1 MQKRFRSSDSNAP
14 SRRELVLLAGAV
26 SATVAGAL
34 AADAQAASIVVP
46 PATEAVSPFSISLP
60 QTAIDDLKRRLDSI
74 RYPER
79 ETVGG
84 WTQGVP
90 LDKAR
95 ALIEYWRDHYDWRRF
110 EARTNSFPH
119 FRTRIDGLG
128 IHFIH
133 ARSSHTNAM
142 PIVFTHGWP
151 GSFVEFLE
159 VIGPLTEPTRFGGN
173 ADDAFHVV
181 VPSLPGFAFSDKPSE
196 TGWEVERIARAWA
209 TLMQRLGYERWV
221 AQGGDWGS
229 GVTHALARLR
239 PPGLIAAHVNWPFV
253 FPSKLPENPTPA
265 EKRAFERA
273 AWFQGEQSG
282 YFREQATRPQ
292 TIGYALADSAA
303 GQALWIYEKFQAWT
317 DNRGNPEDALSI
329 DAMLDDVSLY
339 WFTNTAAS
347 SARIYWENTQ
357 SGRATSQLGA
367 SSCPWPRQ
375 SSRGRFFVRQGNG
388 LRPSGRTCFTGTSL
402 IRAGTLLLSNNRSNL
417 PRRCAKHSSHGEDDL
432 SASSRDSW
440 LLLAPGPR
448 LERAGVR
455 QSVNESMRESHA

>member
-1 MQKRFRSSDSNAP
+1 MQRTFRSSDSNGP
-14 SRRELVLLAGAV
+14 SRRELLLLAAGAF
-26 SATVAGAL
+26 SATVAGAP
-34 AADAQAASIVVP
+34 AADAQAASIVAP

-60 QTAIDDLKRRLDSI
+60 QTAIDDLRHRLDST

-79 ETVGG
+79 ETVGD

-95 ALIEYWRDHYDWRRF
+95 ALIEYWRDRYDWRRF
-110 EARTNSFPH
+110 EARANSFPH

-133 ARSSHTNAM
+133 VRSSHTNAM

-196 TGWEVERIARAWA
+196 TGWEVERIAKAWV

-282 YFREQATRPQ
+282 YFREHATRPQ

-329 DAMLDDVSLY
+329 DAMLDDISLY

-357 SGRATSQLGA
+357 SGRAS
-367 SSCPWPRQ
+367 
-375 SSRGRFFVRQGNG
+375 
-388 LRPSGRTCFTGTSL
+388 
-402 IRAGTLLLSNNRSNL
+402 
-417 PRRCAKHSSHGEDDL
+417 L
-432 SASSRDSW
+432 SAGRIELPMAASIF
-440 LLLAPGPR
+440 PR
-448 LERAGVR
+448 EIFCPPKEWAEALWPNLFYW
-455 QSVNESMRESHA
+455 NELDKGGHFAAFEQPKLFVGEMRNAFKSLRRG

>member
-1 MQKRFRSSDSNAP
+1 MSRLGQNGGS
-14 SRRELVLLAGAV
+14 SRRELFLLAAGVA
-26 SATVAGAL
+26 SAAVAGAA
-34 AADAQAASIVVP
+34 AADAQATSIVVP
-46 PATEAVSPFSISLP
+46 PATEAVSPFTISLP
-60 QTAIDDLKRRLDSI
+60 QTAIDDLRNRLGYT

-79 ETVGG
+79 ETVGD

-95 ALIEYWRDHYDWRRF
+95 ALIAYWRDRYDWRRF
-110 EARTNSFPH
+110 EARANSFPH
-119 FRTRIDGLG
+119 FRTRIDELG

-142 PIVFTHGWP
+142 PIIFTHGWP
-151 GSFVEFLE
+151 GSFVEFLD
-159 VIGPLTEPTRFGGN
+159 VIGALTEPTRFGGN

-181 VPSLPGFAFSDKPSE
+181 IPSLPGFAFSDKPFE
-196 TGWEVERIARAWA
+196 AGWDVERIAKAWVM
-209 TLMQRLGYERWV
+209 LMQRLGYERWV

-229 GVTHALARLR
+229 GVTHALAHLR

-253 FPSKLPENPTPA
+253 FPPKLPENPTPA

-292 TIGYALADSAA
+292 TIGYAVADSAA

-329 DAMLDDVSLY
+329 DAMLDDISLY

-347 SARIYWENTQ
+347 SARMYWENTQ
-357 SGRATSQLGA
+357 SGRAS
-367 SSCPWPRQ
+367 
-375 SSRGRFFVRQGNG
+375 
-388 LRPSGRTCFTGTSL
+388 
-402 IRAGTLLLSNNRSNL
+402 
-417 PRRCAKHSSHGEDDL
+417 L
-432 SASSRDSW
+432 SAGRIELPMAASIFPREIFCPPKQWAEALWPNLFYWNELDRGGHFAAFEQPKLFAGEMRNAFKSRR
-440 LLLAPGPR
+440 G
-448 LERAGVR
+448 
-455 QSVNESMRESHA
+455 

>member
-1 MQKRFRSSDSNAP
+1 MQKRFSSSDSNAP
-14 SRRELVLLAGAV
+14 SRREFVLLAAGAV

-60 QTAIDDLKRRLDSI
+60 KTAIDDLRHRLDST

-79 ETVGG
+79 ETVGD

-95 ALIEYWRDHYDWRRF
+95 ALIEYWRNRYDWRRF
-110 EARTNSFPH
+110 EARANSFPH

-181 VPSLPGFAFSDKPSE
+181 VPSLPGFAFSDKPAK
-196 TGWEVERIARAWA
+196 TGWDVERIAKAWV

-292 TIGYALADSAA
+292 TIGYAVADSAA

-329 DAMLDDVSLY
+329 DAMLDDISLY

-347 SARIYWENTQ
+347 SARMYWENTQ
-357 SGRATSQLGA
+357 SGRAS
-367 SSCPWPRQ
+367 
-375 SSRGRFFVRQGNG
+375 
-388 LRPSGRTCFTGTSL
+388 
-402 IRAGTLLLSNNRSNL
+402 
-417 PRRCAKHSSHGEDDL
+417 L
-432 SASSRDSW
+432 SAGRIELPMAASIFPREIFCPPKEWAEALWPNLFYWNELDRGGHFAAFEQPKLFAGEMRNAFKSRRR
-440 LLLAPGPR
+440 G
-448 LERAGVR
+448 
-455 QSVNESMRESHA
+455 

>member
-1 MQKRFRSSDSNAP
+1 LF
-14 SRRELVLLAGAV
+14 LLAAGAA
-26 SATVAGAL
+26 SATVAGGP
-34 AADAQAASIVVP
+34 AANAEATSIVVP
-46 PATEAVSPFSISLP
+46 LATEAVSPFSISLP
-60 QTAIDDLKRRLDSI
+60 QAAIDDLRRRLDST

-79 ETVGG
+79 GTVGD

-95 ALIEYWRDHYDWRRF
+95 ALVAYWRDRYDWRRF
-110 EARTNSFPH
+110 EARANSFPH

-128 IHFIH
+128 IHLIH
-133 ARSSHTNAM
+133 ARSSHADAM

-181 VPSLPGFAFSDKPSE
+181 IPSLPGFAFSDKPSE
-196 TGWEVERIARAWA
+196 TGWDVERIAKAWVR
-209 TLMQRLGYERWV
+209 LMQRLGYERWV

-239 PPGLIAAHVNWPFV
+239 PSGLIAAHVNWPFV
-253 FPSKLPENPTPA
+253 FPPKQPQNPTLA

-273 AWFQGEQSG
+273 AGFQGEQSG

-292 TIGYALADSAA
+292 TIGYAIADSAA

-329 DAMLDDVSLY
+329 DAMLDDISLY

-347 SARIYWENTQ
+347 SARIYWENTR
-357 SGRATSQLGA
+357 SGRAS
-367 SSCPWPRQ
+367 
-375 SSRGRFFVRQGNG
+375 
-388 LRPSGRTCFTGTSL
+388 
-402 IRAGTLLLSNNRSNL
+402 
-417 PRRCAKHSSHGEDDL
+417 L
-432 SASSRDSW
+432 SAGRIELPMAASIFPREIFCPPKEWAEALWPNLFYWNELDKGGHFAAFEQPKLFVAEMRSAFKSRR
-440 LLLAPGPR
+440 G
-448 LERAGVR
+448 
-455 QSVNESMRESHA
+455 

>member
-1 MQKRFRSSDSNAP
+1 MSRLGQNGGS
-14 SRRELVLLAGAV
+14 SRRELFLLAAGVA
-26 SATVAGAL
+26 SAAVAGAT
-34 AADAQAASIVVP
+34 AADAQATSIVVP
-46 PATEAVSPFSISLP
+46 PATAAVSPFTISLP
-60 QTAIDDLKRRLDSI
+60 QTAIDDLRNRLGYT

-79 ETVGG
+79 ETVGD

-95 ALIEYWRDHYDWRRF
+95 ALIAYWRDRYDWRRF
-110 EARTNSFPH
+110 EARANSFPH
-119 FRTRIDGLG
+119 FRTRIDELG

-142 PIVFTHGWP
+142 PIIFTHGWP

-181 VPSLPGFAFSDKPSE
+181 IPSLPGFAFSDKPFE
-196 TGWEVERIARAWA
+196 TGWNVERIAKAWSM
-209 TLMQRLGYERWV
+209 LMQRLGYERWV

-229 GVTHALARLR
+229 GVTHALAHLR

-253 FPSKLPENPTPA
+253 FPPKMPENPTPA

-292 TIGYALADSAA
+292 TIGYAVADSAA

-329 DAMLDDVSLY
+329 DAMLDDISLY

-347 SARIYWENTQ
+347 SARMYWENTQ
-357 SGRATSQLGA
+357 SGRAS
-367 SSCPWPRQ
+367 
-375 SSRGRFFVRQGNG
+375 
-388 LRPSGRTCFTGTSL
+388 
-402 IRAGTLLLSNNRSNL
+402 
-417 PRRCAKHSSHGEDDL
+417 L
-432 SASSRDSW
+432 SAGRIELPMAASIFPREIFCPPKEWAEALWPNLFYWSELDRGGHFAAFEQPKLFAGEMRNAFRSW
-440 LLLAPGPR
+440 RG
-448 LERAGVR
+448 
-455 QSVNESMRESHA
+455 

>member
-1 MQKRFRSSDSNAP
+1 MSRPQPQRSP
-14 SRRELVLLAGAV
+14 
-26 SATVAGAL
+26 
-34 AADAQAASIVVP
+34 
-46 PATEAVSPFSISLP
+46 PFSISLP
-60 QTAIDDLKRRLDSI
+60 QTAIDDLRHRLDST

-79 ETVGG
+79 ETVGD

-95 ALIEYWRDHYDWRRF
+95 ALIAYWRDRYDWRRF
-110 EARTNSFPH
+110 EARANSFPH
-119 FRTRIDGLG
+119 FRTRIGGLG

-133 ARSSHTNAM
+133 ARSSHSNAV

-196 TGWEVERIARAWA
+196 TGWEVERIARAWV
-209 TLMQRLGYERWV
+209 TLMQRLGYDRWV

-229 GVTHALARLR
+229 GVTHALARLQ

-273 AWFQGEQSG
+273 AWFQGDQGG

-317 DNRGNPEDALSI
+317 DNRGDPEDALSI
-329 DAMLDDVSLY
+329 DAMLDDISLY

-357 SGRATSQLGA
+357 SGRASLSAGRIELPMAA
-367 SSCPWPRQ
+367 SIFPREIFCPPKEWAQALWPNLFYWR
-375 SSRGRFFVRQGNG
+375 RARQG
-388 LRPSGRTCFTGTSL
+388 RP
-402 IRAGTLLLSNNRSNL
+402 LSPLSKREAEAV
-417 PRRCAKHSSHGEDDL
+417 RRGDAQRIQVRERMIVRVI
-432 SASSRDSW
+432 SRDSR
-440 LLLAPGPR
+440 LMLTFLDEAPANDDGVGPR
-448 LERAGVR
+448 PDSDLTAEVI
-455 QSVNESMRESHA
+455 S

>member
-1 MQKRFRSSDSNAP
+1 MQKRFRSFDLNGP
-14 SRRELVLLAGAV
+14 SRRELFLLAAGAA
-26 SATVAGAL
+26 SATVARAS
-34 AADAQAASIVVP
+34 AADAQTASIVVP
-46 PATEAVSPFSISLP
+46 PATEVVSPFSISVP
-60 QTAIDDLKRRLDSI
+60 QTAIDDLRHRLDST

-79 ETVGG
+79 ETVGD

-95 ALIEYWRDHYDWRRF
+95 ALVEYWRDRYDWRRF
-110 EARTNSFPH
+110 EARANSFPH

-133 ARSSHTNAM
+133 VRSSHANAM

-151 GSFVEFLE
+151 GSFVEFME

-173 ADDAFHVV
+173 ADDAFDIVI
-181 VPSLPGFAFSDKPSE
+181 PSLPGFAFSDKPSE
-196 TGWEVERIARAWA
+196 TGWDVQRIAKAWV

-229 GVTHALARLR
+229 GVTHALAHLR

-253 FPSKLPENPTPA
+253 FPAKLPENPTPA

-292 TIGYALADSAA
+292 TIGYAVADSAA

-329 DAMLDDVSLY
+329 DAMLDDISLY

-347 SARIYWENTQ
+347 SARIYWENTR
-357 SGRATSQLGA
+357 SGRAS
-367 SSCPWPRQ
+367 
-375 SSRGRFFVRQGNG
+375 
-388 LRPSGRTCFTGTSL
+388 
-402 IRAGTLLLSNNRSNL
+402 
-417 PRRCAKHSSHGEDDL
+417 L
-432 SASSRDSW
+432 SAGRIELPMAASIFPREIFCPPREWAEALWPNLFYWNELDKGGHFAAFEQPKLFVGEGRNAFKSRR
-440 LLLAPGPR
+440 G
-448 LERAGVR
+448 
-455 QSVNESMRESHA
+455 

>member
-1 MQKRFRSSDSNAP
+1 MQKKFRSSDLNGP
-14 SRRELVLLAGAV
+14 SRRDLLLLAAGVA
-26 SATVAGAL
+26 SAAVAGAP
-34 AADAQAASIVVP
+34 AADAQARSIVLP
-46 PATEAVSPFSISLP
+46 PATEAVSRFTISLP
-60 QTAIDDLKRRLDSI
+60 QTAIDDLRHRLAST

-79 ETVGG
+79 ETVGD

-95 ALIEYWRDHYDWRRF
+95 ALIAYWRDRYDWRRF
-110 EARTNSFPH
+110 EARANSFPH

-133 ARSSHTNAM
+133 ARSSHINAL

-151 GSFVEFLE
+151 GSFVEFME

-181 VPSLPGFAFSDKPSE
+181 IPSLPGFAFSDKPSE
-196 TGWEVERIARAWA
+196 IGWDVERIAKAWV

-253 FPSKLPENPTPA
+253 FPSKPPDNPTST

-292 TIGYALADSAA
+292 TIGYAAADSAA

-357 SGRATSQLGA
+357 RGRASFSQGRIELSMAASIFPREIFCPPKEWAEALWPNLFYWNELDKGGHFAAFEQPKLFVEEMRKAFTS
-367 SSCPWPRQ
+367 R
-375 SSRGRFFVRQGNG
+375 RG
-388 LRPSGRTCFTGTSL
+388 
-402 IRAGTLLLSNNRSNL
+402 
-417 PRRCAKHSSHGEDDL
+417 
-432 SASSRDSW
+432 
-440 LLLAPGPR
+440 
-448 LERAGVR
+448 
-455 QSVNESMRESHA
+455 

>member
-1 MQKRFRSSDSNAP
+1 MHKKFRSLNLNGS
-14 SRRELVLLAGAV
+14 SRRELLLLAAGVA
-26 SATVAGAL
+26 SAAVAGAA
-34 AADAQAASIVVP
+34 AADAQATSIVVP
-46 PATEAVSPFSISLP
+46 PATEAVSPFTISLP
-60 QTAIDDLKRRLDSI
+60 QTAIDDLRNRLGST

-79 ETVGG
+79 ETVGD

-95 ALIEYWRDHYDWRRF
+95 ALIAYWRDRYDWRRF
-110 EARTNSFPH
+110 EARANSFPH
-119 FRTRIDGLG
+119 FRTRIDELG

-133 ARSSHTNAM
+133 ARSSYTNAM
-142 PIVFTHGWP
+142 PIIFTHGWP

-181 VPSLPGFAFSDKPSE
+181 IPSLPGFAFSDKPFE
-196 TGWEVERIARAWA
+196 TGWDVERIAKAWVM
-209 TLMQRLGYERWV
+209 LMQRLGYERWV

-229 GVTHALARLR
+229 GVTHALAHLR

-292 TIGYALADSAA
+292 TIGYIVADSAA

-329 DAMLDDVSLY
+329 DAMLDDISLY

-357 SGRATSQLGA
+357 SGRASFSAGRIELPMAA
-367 SSCPWPRQ
+367 SIFPREIFCPPKEWAEVLWPNLFYWNELDKGGHFAAFEQPKLFAGEMRNAFK
-375 SSRGRFFVRQGNG
+375 SRRG
-388 LRPSGRTCFTGTSL
+388 
-402 IRAGTLLLSNNRSNL
+402 
-417 PRRCAKHSSHGEDDL
+417 
-432 SASSRDSW
+432 
-440 LLLAPGPR
+440 
-448 LERAGVR
+448 
-455 QSVNESMRESHA
+455 

>member
-1 MQKRFRSSDSNAP
+1 MPKTVSSSDSHAL
-14 SRRELVLLAGAV
+14 SRREFVRLAAGAV
-26 SATVAGAL
+26 SAMVAGEL
-34 AADAQAASIVVP
+34 AADAQAESIVVP
-46 PATEAVSPFSISLP
+46 PATEAVSPFSIALP
-60 QTAIDDLKRRLDSI
+60 QTAIDDLRHRLAST

-79 ETVGG
+79 ETVAD

-95 ALIEYWRDHYDWRRF
+95 ELITHWQKRYDWRRF
-110 EARTNSFPH
+110 EARANAFPQ

-133 ARSSHTNAM
+133 ARSSQTNAT
-142 PIVFTHGWP
+142 PILFTHGWP

-159 VIGPLTEPTRFGGN
+159 VIGPLTEPARFGGT

-181 VPSLPGFAFSDKPSE
+181 VPSLPGFAFSDKPST
-196 TGWEVERIARAWA
+196 TGWDVERIARAWV

-253 FPSKLPENPTPA
+253 FPSKLPEHPTPA

-303 GQALWIYEKFQAWT
+303 GQALWIYEKVQAWT
-317 DNRGNPEDALSI
+317 DNRGNPEDAIAI
-329 DAMLDDVSLY
+329 DAILDDISLY

-347 SARIYWENTQ
+347 SARMYWENTQ
-357 SGRATSQLGA
+357 SARASFSAGRIELPMAA
-367 SSCPWPRQ
+367 SIFPREIFCPPKEWAEALWPNLFSWNELDKGGHFAAFEQPKLFVEEMR
-375 SSRGRFFVRQGNG
+375 SAFKSR
-388 LRPSGRTCFTGTSL
+388 
-402 IRAGTLLLSNNRSNL
+402 
-417 PRRCAKHSSHGEDDL
+417 RRE
-432 SASSRDSW
+432 
-440 LLLAPGPR
+440 
-448 LERAGVR
+448 
-455 QSVNESMRESHA
+455 